1 MQLADQ
7 LARTNPMGEES
18 PVPCTWLWRATK
30 HMGTWREQDSRSEC
44 CTMAG
49 AAQMWVFFWEAPVWR
64 FRMVRKEKSAS
75 HQPENVQLGPSSSK
89 KIQGLWDEG
98 VLGLKDCLCLNFP
111 LLSQSNFCQTS
122 LGSDFIVVNCR
133 SQKRDKRDLLQ
144 RQN

>member
-1 MQLADQ
+1 
-7 LARTNPMGEES
+7 
-18 PVPCTWLWRATK
+18 
-30 HMGTWREQDSRSEC
+30 
-44 CTMAG
+44 
-49 AAQMWVFFWEAPVWR
+49 
-64 FRMVRKEKSAS
+64 MVRKEKSAS

-111 LLSQSNFCQTS
+111 LLSQTNFCQTS
-122 LGSDFIVVNCR
+122 LGSDFIAANCR